1 MSCLNTESILET
13 CYDEAW
19 EDFRISNKLTDDQ
32 LYALCEASPTG
43 TLDAIDALAYR
54 MFENRCI

>member
-1 MSCLNTESILET
+1 MET

-32 LYALCEASPTG
+32 LYALCEASPSG
-43 TLDAIDALAYR
+43 TLDAIEALANK
-54 MFENRCI
+54 MFEDRCI